1 MISALDHVALAVRDL
16 DAAVQAYRRLLGRE
30 PNWIGGDG
38 GARHAW
44 FQLPDMALD
53 VIAPQGE
60 GAFGD
65 TIRAHLDARG
75 EGIWAIAFTTP
86 DIEAAHARIASAG
99 FDVSDVKTGRKPGT
113 RVFTVRA
120 GVAAA
125 PALVI
130 QQGAPAST

>member
-44 FQLPDMALD
+44 FQLPNMALD

-75 EGIWAIAFTTP
+75 
-86 DIEAAHARIASAG
+86 
-99 FDVSDVKTGRKPGT
+99 
-113 RVFTVRA
+113 
-120 GVAAA
+120 
-125 PALVI
+125 
-130 QQGAPAST
+130 